1 MRKRSKRLCSLLMAL
16 VMALSLLPTAVFAA
30 EPAEQTY
37 VKVTQKEELV
47 TGKYVLVAS
56 NGYALGALDG
66 TWITAVQPTVNEDKI
81 VNPESGV
88 WTLTVGKDGV
98 QLTDAAGKTVA
109 PSGSNNNGIKNAEY
123 NWAVEFADGKFQFKG
138 TGDDTVTLASN
149 EKSGNKFR
157 AYKNTTASGYPHEFT
172 LYKLETAEQEK
183 VATPTA
189 NVADGAEIEVGTKI
203 EFSCTTEGAKLYYKT
218 AGTEYQEYTG
228 AIEAT
233 QIETYTV
240 KATKDGMAVCFDEND
255 ARVMGRTARG
265 VRGIRLEDGDRVVGV
280 ALVEEGKK
288 LLTVTEQG
296 FGKRSEFRE
305 FSVHNRGG
313 KGVRCHNLSDKT
325 GRLVGVLSVEE
336 EDDLLLVSKEGVIIR
351 VSVSDIPVYSRS
363 AGGVI
368 VMRMSGDN
376 KVVNC
381 TVVKKKE
388 AAPEG
393 GEGHPDA
400 AEQTPAGETEEA
412 EDKE

>member
-1 MRKRSKRLCSLLMAL
+1 MAL

-157 AYKNTTASGYPHEFT
+157 AYKNTTASGYPNEFT

-218 AGTEYQEYTG
+218 AGTEYHEYTG

-240 KATKDGMAVCFDEND
+240 KATKDGMADSDELTVSVKVYQLVD
-255 ARVMGRTARG
+255 KYVKADT
-265 VRGIRLEDGDRVVGV
+265 IDTGDRVVIYNAKNGKIMTTEATVYNDKDQLKSAAATVADGV
-280 ALVEEGKK
+280 LSTEAENAAV
-288 LLTVTEQG
+288 LTVTKDE
-296 FGKRSEFRE
+296 
-305 FSVHNRGG
+305 N
-313 KGVRCHNLSDKT
+313 DKYSFAT
-325 GRLVGVLSVEE
+325 VDKYLYMDNTHVRLV
-336 EDDLLLVSKEGVIIR
+336 D
-351 VSVSDIPVYSRS
+351 
-363 AGGVI
+363 
-368 VMRMSGDN
+368 
-376 KVVNC
+376 
-381 TVVKKKE
+381 
-388 AAPEG
+388 
-393 GEGHPDA
+393 
-400 AEQTPAGETEEA
+400 
-412 EDKE
+412 

>member
-1 MRKRSKRLCSLLMAL
+1 MVLD
-16 VMALSLLPTAVFAA
+16 
-30 EPAEQTY
+30 EGD
-37 VKVTQKEELV
+37 ELV
-47 TGKYVLVAS
+47 YVRHTSGK
-56 NGYALGALDG
+56 
-66 TWITAVQPTVNEDKI
+66 DKI
-81 VNPESGV
+81 
-88 WTLTVGKDGV
+88 L
-98 QLTDAAGKTVA
+98 L
-109 PSGSNNNGIKNAEY
+109 
-123 NWAVEFADGKFQFKG
+123 
-138 TGDDTVTLASN
+138 
-149 EKSGNKFR
+149 
-157 AYKNTTASGYPHEFT
+157 
-172 LYKLETAEQEK
+172 
-183 VATPTA
+183 
-189 NVADGAEIEVGTKI
+189 
-203 EFSCTTEGAKLYYKT
+203 
-218 AGTEYQEYTG
+218 
-228 AIEAT
+228 
-233 QIETYTV
+233 
-240 KATKDGMAVCFDEND
+240 ATKDGMAVCFDEND

-336 EDDLLLVSKEGVIIR
+336 EADLLLVSKEGVIIR

-381 TVVKKKE
+381 TVVKKEE

-393 GEGHPDA
+393 GESHPDA
-400 AEQTPAGETEEA
+400 AEQTPAGETEEE